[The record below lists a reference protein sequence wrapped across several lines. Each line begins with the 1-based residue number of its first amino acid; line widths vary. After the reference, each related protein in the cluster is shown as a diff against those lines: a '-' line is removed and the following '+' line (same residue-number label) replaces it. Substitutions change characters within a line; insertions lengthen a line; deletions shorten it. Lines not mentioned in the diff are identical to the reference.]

1 MHPNNKNKYILQR
14 SVEKSTQFL
23 CNFCVRTFK
32 NNEEL
37 NIHKRLHSNI
47 KLPDIS
53 VNSDNTN
60 KNKENLKDKHFEII
74 EDSKNYVFNNEHLTT
89 HDDLNVMESNDN
101 QDNNKASID
110 NINDKVSNREVK
122 LKRNARKKRKLVDLE
137 ELIDDVENIEV
148 SFHHILVA
156 KLLSNSLY
164 LYVPK

>member
-1 MHPNNKNKYILQR
+1 MHPNNKNKYILQQ
-14 SVEKSTQFL
+14 SVDKSTQFL

-32 NNEEL
+32 NNEDLL
-37 NIHKRLHSNI
+37 NHKRLHLTI

-60 KNKENLKDKHFEII
+60 KNKENLKDKYFEII
-74 EDSKNYVFNNEHLTT
+74 EDSKNNVFNNEHLTT

-110 NINDKVSNREVK
+110 NINDKVSNREVR

-137 ELIDDVENIEV
+137 ELIDDVENLEV
-148 SFHHILVA
+148 SSDI
-156 KLLSNSLY
+156 NSF
-164 LYVPK
+164 